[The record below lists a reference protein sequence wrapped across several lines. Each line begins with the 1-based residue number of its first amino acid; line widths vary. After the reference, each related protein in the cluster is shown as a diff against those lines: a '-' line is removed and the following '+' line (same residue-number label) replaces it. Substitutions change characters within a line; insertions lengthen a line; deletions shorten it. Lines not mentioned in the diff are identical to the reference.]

1 VAAFFGK
8 ISYSLYLSHLFVI
21 YLLDSVHFGRTRWE
35 ISAKVSLSIAA
46 ATAIYYLIERPFL
59 RWKERLHSRKAI
71 TAPSAL
77 ETYL

>member
-1 VAAFFGK
+1 VAGFFGK

-35 ISAKVSLSIAA
+35 IGAKVSLSIAA

-59 RWKERLHSRKAI
+59 RWKDRLHAKQKA
-71 TAPSAL
+71 TLLEL
-77 ETYL
+77 ETYF